1 MHKDEMGTAPR
12 RTAFPIQTQKRL
24 TVSPWP
30 HQLVSPGADRKRFD
44 DSARSASH
52 SPLTTRCSHSPTSE
66 ALPWEMH
73 SSFSSLKPSMRT
85 SPTTSHAQATPLSA
99 LCHWGRDETVVN
111 AENPPPPAS
120 NWGVLDQS

>member
-1 MHKDEMGTAPR
+1 MQIDEMSTAPR
-12 RTAFPIQTQKRL
+12 RAAFPIRTQKRL

-44 DSARSASH
+44 DNALSASR
-52 SPLTTRCSHSPTSE
+52 SPLMTKCSNSLTSGASPW
-66 ALPWEMH
+66 AML
-73 SSFSSLKPSMRT
+73 SSFFLLKPSMRT
-85 SPTTSHAQATPLSA
+85 SPSTSPAQATPLSTF
-99 LCHWGRDETVVN
+99 CHWGRDGTVVN